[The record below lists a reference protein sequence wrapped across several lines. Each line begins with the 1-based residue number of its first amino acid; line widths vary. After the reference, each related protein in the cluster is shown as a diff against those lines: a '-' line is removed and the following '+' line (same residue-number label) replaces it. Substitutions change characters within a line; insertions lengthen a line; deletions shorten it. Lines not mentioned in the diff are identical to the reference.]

1 MTLYAVGTAFV
12 VLMLATERTSRTHK
26 DAAATD
32 ELTGLFNRRGVLQAA
47 QELIARQ
54 AQKGEAAS
62 ALMFD
67 LDLFKSINDK
77 LGHRI
82 GDEAL
87 RLFAATARASTR
99 ATDIVGRFGGDE
111 FVALLPGNL
120 AGAEVVAERVRRAFE
135 IDAVTVAGQAAPWGS
150 ARSSPLRGVSRC
162 VEPRRNR
169 FAPRAWGR
177 ESTGTCVG
185 QGQGVQR
192 LLYRCDATMGHVASS
207 SAHRRHICARG
218 QCGACGLGIG
228 LPVHLVRRI

>member
-1 MTLYAVGTAFV
+1 MTLYAVGAAFV
-12 VLMLATERTSRTHK
+12 VLMLATERSSRTHK

-47 QELIARQ
+47 QELIAQQ
-54 AQKGEAAS
+54 AQKGEAVS

-111 FVALLPGNL
+111 FVACCPGTLP
-120 AGAEVVAERVRRAFE
+120 
-135 IDAVTVAGQAAPWGS
+135 AP
-150 ARSSPLRGVSRC
+150 RSSPSGSAGHSRSTLSRLRAAISMPPSASGRPLANLARISLRC
-162 VEPRRNR
+162 SLPPMPRYRAKANGRNR
-169 FAPRAWGR
+169 VEAAQDGETPILFATGRPLVAGEHAGR
-177 ESTGTCVG
+177 EGAAMG
-185 QGQGVQR
+185 QRPLEPLAGSPSLR
-192 LLYRCDATMGHVASS
+192 
-207 SAHRRHICARG
+207 
-218 QCGACGLGIG
+218 
-228 LPVHLVRRI
+228 